1 MKRLG
6 LMALM
11 LVGSLSACSGGNE
24 GESAGRKAVP
34 ARGEQAAADARAAAN
49 DAATGH
55 QDDTQVERPISLPK
69 GPWTDLAT
77 RLNASTDLSSAVA
90 ITREVLARGGVA
102 THDGERV
109 LDAAAGPASRFT
121 ATPLETV
128 HLAMEARDRRFR
140 ARLTVAEFAQMLEA
154 FGWPFPKASPRARA
168 DRPGDGAAADDVKA
182 LRTQQLMAEERQ
194 RSDSRQAEREAFD
207 AWRKLKLAPGN
218 EHRTRMLAQI
228 DAADAAYRE
237 ASTPDTK
244 KAAKALA
251 NAARLERNQ
260 TMGLHAAASTEVR
273 EAEKQRAEN
282 QRLDSARER
291 LHETVATAVGS
302 DHVMGEQLQ
311 QSLERWVREAA
322 KDPNNPHSFTPL
334 FIAEMVRLQETPVDL
349 LDPRDTASAAS
360 GAGVPV
366 HSRAPR
372 STQTRLTLLEM
383 ELFVAA
389 FHRPPASAATTAAS
403 IQRWGDAAAGGLVDL
418 LLPAAHASPT
428 PCSDLKDAMGPD
440 LGEVHGTLVSE
451 VTGGFIGDGLKAA
464 FGDLSGKAVAD
475 VLTAT
480 TIAGRVL
487 KLAAFYS
494 NQQVTVSVTPTKVH
508 KPTGGTTLVKYTATA
523 GVDPKELEQYEEMS
537 EKIAQVDQTFRD
549 CMGWVGLPTKT
560 EISEVARDAEKW
572 LVDWRLVAGAP
583 PHAHWSL
590 RNNDFY
596 LKGARQAVK
605 LKRVSASS
613 AEGHFVVDILAE
625 KAHNGQQARAY
636 VTARAEVDA
645 ASMPT
650 LSTFLGAAKGALGIA
665 DSLTEIAAGWIM
677 AVFKPKAYASVLVE
691 YHCEKPTTSH
701 RYVKNPVASGGGD
714 GEDGCTFTF
723 DSREDYDAWTKA
735 HSG

>member
-24 GESAGRKAVP
+24 AEITASRKAAP
-34 ARGEQAAADARAAAN
+34 TRGEPAAAGAPAAAN
-49 DAATGH
+49 DAAGR

-69 GPWTDLAT
+69 GPWTDLAA
-77 RLNASTDLSSAVA
+77 RLNAAADLPSAVA

-109 LDAAAGPASRFT
+109 LVAAAGPASRFT
-121 ATPLETV
+121 ATPLETM
-128 HLAMEARDRRFR
+128 HLAMEARNRRFR

-168 DRPGDGAAADDVKA
+168 DRPGDGADADDVKA
-182 LRTQQLMAEERQ
+182 LRAQQLMAEERQ
-194 RSDSRQAEREAFD
+194 RSESRQAEREAFE

-218 EHRTRMLAQI
+218 EHQTRMLAQI
-228 DAADAAYRE
+228 EAADAAYRE
-237 ASTPDTK
+237 AATPDTK
-244 KAAKALA
+244 KAAKAQA

-260 TMGLHAAASTEVR
+260 TMGLHAAARSEVR
-273 EAEKQRAEN
+273 EAEKQRAEK
-282 QRLDSARER
+282 QRLDSAQER
-291 LHETVATAVGS
+291 LQETAATAVGA

-322 KDPNNPHSFTPL
+322 KNPDDPHSFTPL
-334 FIAEMVRLQETPVDL
+334 FIAEMVRLQEAPVDL

-366 HSRAPR
+366 HSKGPR

-403 IQRWGDAAAGGLVDL
+403 IHRWGGAAAGGLADL

-440 LGEVHGTLVSE
+440 LGEVQGTLVSE
-451 VTGGFIGDGLKAA
+451 GTGLIIGDRLQAA

-475 VLTAT
+475 MLTAT

-494 NQQVTVSVTPTKVH
+494 NQQVTVSVAPAKVH

-537 EKIAQVDQTFRD
+537 EQIAQVDQTFRD
-549 CMGWVGLPTKT
+549 CMGWAGLPTKT

-583 PHAHWSL
+583 PHAYWSL

-605 LKRVSASS
+605 LKRVSESS
-613 AEGHFVVDILAE
+613 AEGHFVVDILSE
-625 KAHNGQQARAY
+625 KAHTGQKARAY

-650 LSTFLGAAKGALGIA
+650 LSTFLGAAKGVLGVA

-691 YHCEKPTTSH
+691 YHCAKPTTLH
-701 RYVKNPVASGGGD
+701 RYVKNPVASGSGD
-714 GEDGCTFTF
+714 GEEGCTFTF
-723 DSREDYDAWTKA
+723 DSREDYDAWKKA
-735 HSG
+735 DPG

>member
-6 LMALM
+6 LIALM
-11 LVGSLSACSGGNE
+11 LVGSLSACSGGSE
-24 GESAGRKAVP
+24 GESASRALPP
-34 ARGEQAAADARAAAN
+34 ASGEPAGSNATASN
-49 DAATGH
+49 DEAGG
-55 QDDTQVERPISLPK
+55 QDDSRNEQPLTLPR
-69 GPWTDLAT
+69 GPWTDLAA
-77 RLNASTDLSSAVA
+77 RLNAATDLQSAVA
-90 ITREVLARGGVA
+90 VTREILARGGIA

-109 LDAAAGPASRFT
+109 LVAAEGPASRFT

-154 FGWPFPKASPRARA
+154 FGWPFPNASPRAHA
-168 DRPGDGAAADDVKA
+168 DRSGDGADADDVKI
-182 LRTQQLMAEERQ
+182 LRTQQLRAAEQ
-194 RSDSRQAEREAFD
+194 LRSQSRQAEREAFD

-228 DAADAAYRE
+228 EAADAAYRK
-237 ASTPDTK
+237 ASTPD
-244 KAAKALA
+244 AKASARERA

-260 TMGLHAAASTEVR
+260 TLSLHEAARAEVR
-273 EAEKQRAEN
+273 EAEKQRAEK
-282 QRLDSARER
+282 QRLESAQER
-291 LHETVATAVGS
+291 LQEIATRAVGS
-302 DHVMGEQLQ
+302 DHVMGEYLQ
-311 QSLERWVREAA
+311 QSLERWAQQAA
-322 KDPNNPHSFTPL
+322 KDPHDPHSFAPL

-349 LDPRDTASAAS
+349 LNPRGAASARA
-360 GAGVPV
+360 GAEVPV
-366 HSRAPR
+366 HSKGPR
-372 STQTRLTLLEM
+372 SAQTRLTLLEM

-389 FHRPPASAATTAAS
+389 FHRRRPTTASAVTS
-403 IQRWGDAAAGGLVDL
+403 IHRWGGAAAGRLADL
-418 LLPAAHASPT
+418 LLPAAYASPT

-440 LGEVHGTLVSE
+440 LGEVHGTLVGE
-451 VTGGFIGDGLKAA
+451 ATGEIIGDGLKAA

-480 TIAGRVL
+480 AIAGRVL

-494 NQQVTVSVTPTKVH
+494 NQQVTVGVTPTKVH

-523 GVDPKELEQYEEMS
+523 GVDAKQLEQYEEMS

-549 CMGWVGLPTKT
+549 CMGWAGLPTKT

-583 PHAHWSL
+583 PHAYWSL

-605 LKRVSASS
+605 LKRVSESS
-613 AEGHFVVDILAE
+613 AEGHFVVDILSE
-625 KAHNGQQARAY
+625 KAHTGQKARAY

-665 DSLTEIAAGWIM
+665 DSLTEIATGWIM
-677 AVFKPKAYASVLVE
+677 AVFKPRAYASVEVE
-691 YHCEKPTTSH
+691 YHCTNPTTSH
-701 RYVKNPVASGGGD
+701 RYVKNPVAAGGGD

-723 DSREDYDAWTKA
+723 DSREDYDAWKGA
-735 HSG
+735 NSD